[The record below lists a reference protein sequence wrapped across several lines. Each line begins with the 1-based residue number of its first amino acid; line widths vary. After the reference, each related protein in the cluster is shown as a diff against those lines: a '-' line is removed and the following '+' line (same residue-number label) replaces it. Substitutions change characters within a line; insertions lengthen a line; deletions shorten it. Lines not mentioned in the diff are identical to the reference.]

1 MLSVLSM
8 SRWLLSAF
16 FIWGAVWCGSAVLFS
31 AEGVRPNFIFIL
43 TDDQGWGDAGFAGHP
58 YVRTPALDRLKREGT
73 WLQQFY
79 VAATVC
85 SPSRTAFMTGQYPA
99 RHAIHGHLSTAEQN
113 AARSMP
119 NWLNPEAPML
129 PRLLQR
135 AGYAT
140 AHFGKWHLGHGEG
153 APPPSEYGFDVS
165 KVVNGNGPSLGNEGT
180 EPYFRAKSTSQI
192 MDETIEFIRANR
204 ERPFF
209 VNAWTL
215 LPHAKLDPTAG
226 QLSEYAGLQPR
237 ADDPA
242 FGAWMQKY
250 LGRAKSLPD
259 QMRVFCASLTDLDTQ
274 VGRLLDAL
282 EELGLAENTVIFYSS
297 DNGPEDY
304 RVGNAA
310 NAGVGSPGVLRGRK
324 RSMYE
329 GGVRTFG
336 LVRWPGHVPAG
347 RVDSV
352 SVTGAVDF
360 LPTVC
365 ALAGVDVPVDLA
377 GDGENVSDIWLGG
390 ERERRGPLYWEWL
403 FGVQG
408 ADDGYLPPPLA
419 MRYGDWKLFA
429 DHRGER
435 LQMFNI
441 VADPAEERDVVL
453 EQPVVAEFMKQRLL
467 AWAGGLPSSGAREK
481 MMTAGL
487 GVSGGAAAEKSGG
500 KTGAKA
506 TAGVRA
512 AAMKR
517 WDADGDGELTL
528 EEYRA
533 GLKQPDAELRFRRFD
548 TNGDGRLTRD
558 EFVGGSVGK

>member
-1 MLSVLSM
+1 MLSVLSV
-8 SRWLLSAF
+8 SRWLLSALCVL
-16 FIWGAVWCGSAVLFS
+16 GAVCCGSAVLFS
-31 AEGVRPNFIFIL
+31 AERVRPNFIFIL

-113 AARSMP
+113 AARAMP
-119 NWLNPEAPML
+119 NWLNAEAPML

-153 APPPSEYGFDVS
+153 APPPSDYGFDAS

-180 EPYFRAKSTSQI
+180 EPYFRARSTAQI

-215 LPHAKLDPTAG
+215 LPHAKLDPTAE
-226 QLSEYAGLQPR
+226 QLSEYTGLQPR

-242 FGAWMQKY
+242 FGDWMQKY

-310 NAGVGSPGVLRGRK
+310 NAGVGSSGVLRGRK

-365 ALAGVDVPVDLA
+365 ALAGVDVPVDFM

-419 MRYGDWKLFA
+419 MRYGDWKLFG
-429 DHRGER
+429 DHSGER
-435 LQMFNI
+435 LQLFNI
-441 VADPAEERDVVL
+441 AADPGEQRDVVL
-453 EQPVVAEFMKQRLL
+453 EQPVLAEFMKKRLL
-467 AWAGGLPSSGAREK
+467 AWAGGLPASRAREKLMSEGLGSSGAASGK
-481 MMTAGL
+481 TAG
-487 GVSGGAAAEKSGG
+487 GQSGK
-500 KTGAKA
+500 KA
-506 TAGVRA
+506 TAGARA

-517 WDADGDGELTL
+517 WDRDGDGELTL

-533 GLKQPDAELRFRRFD
+533 GLKQPDAEQRFRGFD
-548 TNGDGRLTRD
+548 TNQDGRLTRE
-558 EFVGGSVGK
+558 EFVGA

>member
-1 MLSVLSM
+1 MRVWLLVLSVFCVLVQAT
-8 SRWLLSAF
+8 R
-16 FIWGAVWCGSAVLFS
+16 GVQAVQADGHR
-31 AEGVRPNFIFIL
+31 RPNFIFIL

-99 RHAIHGHLSTAEQN
+99 RHAMHGHLSTAEQN

-365 ALAGVDVPVDLA
+365 ALAGVDVPVNLA

-441 VADPAEERDVVL
+441 LADPAEERDVVL

-481 MMTAGL
+481 LMTAGL

-533 GLKQPDAELRFRRFD
+533 GLKQPDAEQRFRRFD

>member
-165 KVVNGNGPSLGNEGT
+165 KVVNGNGPSLGNERT
-180 EPYFRAKSTSQI
+180 EPFFRAKSTAQI

-215 LPHAKLDPTAG
+215 LPHAKLDPTAE
-226 QLSEYAGLQPR
+226 QLSEYTGLQPR

-242 FGAWMQKY
+242 FGDWMQKY

-336 LVRWPGHVPAG
+336 LVRWPGHIPAG

-487 GVSGGAAAEKSGG
+487 GVAGGAAAEKSGG

-506 TAGVRA
+506 SAGVRA

>member
-1 MLSVLSM
+1 MRVWLLVLSVFCVLVQAT
-8 SRWLLSAF
+8 R
-16 FIWGAVWCGSAVLFS
+16 GVQAVQADGHR
-31 AEGVRPNFIFIL
+31 RPNFIFIL

-365 ALAGVDVPVDLA
+365 ALAGVDVPVNLA

-481 MMTAGL
+481 LMTAGL

-533 GLKQPDAELRFRRFD
+533 GLKQPDAEQRFRRFD

>member
-1 MLSVLSM
+1 MLSVLSV
-8 SRWLLSAF
+8 SRWLLSALCVL
-16 FIWGAVWCGSAVLFS
+16 GAVCCGSALLFS
-31 AEGVRPNFIFIL
+31 AERVRPNFIFIL

-113 AARSMP
+113 AARAMP
-119 NWLNPEAPML
+119 NWLNAEAPML

-153 APPPSEYGFDVS
+153 APPPRDYGFDVS

-180 EPYFRAKSTSQI
+180 EPYFRARSTAQI

-215 LPHAKLDPTAG
+215 LPHAKLDPTAE
-226 QLSEYAGLQPR
+226 QLSEYTGLQPR

-242 FGAWMQKY
+242 FGDWMQKY

-365 ALAGVDVPVDLA
+365 ALAGVDVPVDFM

-419 MRYGDWKLFA
+419 MRYGDWKLFG
-429 DHRGER
+429 DHSGER
-435 LQMFNI
+435 LQLFNI
-441 VADPAEERDVVL
+441 AADPGEQRDVVL
-453 EQPVVAEFMKQRLL
+453 EQPVLAEFMKKRLL
-467 AWAGGLPSSGAREK
+467 AWAGGLPASRAREKLMSEGLGSSGAASGK
-481 MMTAGL
+481 SAG
-487 GVSGGAAAEKSGG
+487 GQSGK
-500 KTGAKA
+500 KA
-506 TAGVRA
+506 TAGARA

-517 WDADGDGELTL
+517 WDRDGDGELTL

-533 GLKQPDAELRFRRFD
+533 GLKQPDAEQRFRGFD
-548 TNGDGRLTRD
+548 TNQDGRLTRE
-558 EFVGGSVGK
+558 EFVGA

>member
-1 MLSVLSM
+1 MRVWLLVLSVFCVLVQAT
-8 SRWLLSAF
+8 R
-16 FIWGAVWCGSAVLFS
+16 GVQAVQADGHR
-31 AEGVRPNFIFIL
+31 RPNFIFIL

-481 MMTAGL
+481 LMTAGL

-533 GLKQPDAELRFRRFD
+533 GLKQPDAEQRFRRFD

>member
-1 MLSVLSM
+1 MLSVLSV
-8 SRWLLSAF
+8 SRWLLSALCVL
-16 FIWGAVWCGSAVLFS
+16 GAVCCGSALLFS

-113 AARSMP
+113 AARAMP

-180 EPYFRAKSTSQI
+180 EPYFRAKSTAQI

-209 VNAWTL
+209 VNTWTL
-215 LPHAKLDPTAG
+215 LPHAKLDPTAE

-282 EELGLAENTVIFYSS
+282 EELGLAENTVIFFRVTTVRRIIVW
-297 DNGPEDY
+297 GM
-304 RVGNAA
+304 RRMRGWAVLVCCVVGNAA
-310 NAGVGSPGVLRGRK
+310 CMRAGFVHLGWCDGRGIFRPGV
-324 RSMYE
+324 
-329 GGVRTFG
+329 
-336 LVRWPGHVPAG
+336 W
-347 RVDSV
+347 
-352 SVTGAVDF
+352 
-360 LPTVC
+360 
-365 ALAGVDVPVDLA
+365 
-377 GDGENVSDIWLGG
+377 
-390 ERERRGPLYWEWL
+390 
-403 FGVQG
+403 
-408 ADDGYLPPPLA
+408 
-419 MRYGDWKLFA
+419 
-429 DHRGER
+429 
-435 LQMFNI
+435 
-441 VADPAEERDVVL
+441 
-453 EQPVVAEFMKQRLL
+453 
-467 AWAGGLPSSGAREK
+467 
-481 MMTAGL
+481 TA
-487 GVSGGAAAEKSGG
+487 
-500 KTGAKA
+500 
-506 TAGVRA
+506 
-512 AAMKR
+512 
-517 WDADGDGELTL
+517 
-528 EEYRA
+528 
-533 GLKQPDAELRFRRFD
+533 
-548 TNGDGRLTRD
+548 
-558 EFVGGSVGK
+558 

>member
-1 MLSVLSM
+1 MLSVLSV
-8 SRWLLSAF
+8 SRWLLSALCVL
-16 FIWGAVWCGSAVLFS
+16 GAVCCGSALLFS

-113 AARSMP
+113 AARAMP

-192 MDETIEFIRANR
+192 MDETIKFIRANR

-215 LPHAKLDPTAG
+215 LPHAKLDPTAE
-226 QLSEYAGLQPR
+226 QLSEYTGLQPR

-242 FGAWMQKY
+242 FGDWMQKY

-336 LVRWPGHVPAG
+336 LVRWPGHIPAG

-453 EQPVVAEFMKQRLL
+453 EQPVLAEFMKRRLL
-467 AWAGGLPSSGAREK
+467 AWSGGLPASGAREK

-487 GVSGGAAAEKSGG
+487 GVAGGAAAEKSGG

-506 TAGVRA
+506 SAGVRA

-528 EEYRA
+528 EEYQA
-533 GLKQPDAELRFRRFD
+533 GLKQPDAEQRFRRFD